1 MIKESEFIMSPII
14 SAFANIEKQ
23 DRRVNSVFLPRD
35 KFYKL
40 MLDYPNH
47 ISPEPNFRGYS
58 GLPEGFVNNP
68 ALMQH
73 VERTHNFRQ
82 KVGELYGASVY
93 LTSETKGEVIS
104 EPYGN
109 IPFGLE
115 NHPDIEKL
123 RARSEIVF
131 LSELLIKLK
140 KNLTIIIKSRAKP
153 FSSMTSSESVAIETL
168 REMISETDY
177 RRFLKYQ
184 FILVKGLS
192 GDIYQIFRDQAHTKV
207 WRNGKV
213 KEEVCIR
220 IKDFKV
226 PLTDKLI
233 AFKTIIETDEN
244 EFRKLGNVY
253 KFAQAG

>member
-1 MIKESEFIMSPII
+1 MSPII
-14 SAFANIEKQ
+14 SAFSNIEKL
-23 DRRVNSVFLPRD
+23 DRRVDSIFLPRD

-40 MLDYPNH
+40 MLDYPNRF
-47 ISPEPNFRGYS
+47 PEPNFRGYAGIP
-58 GLPEGFVNNP
+58 GLVNNP
-68 ALMQH
+68 ALMQR
-73 VERTHNFRQ
+73 VTPNYRQ
-82 KVGELYGASVY
+82 KVGELFGASLY
-93 LTSETKGEVIS
+93 LTSETKGEVVS

-109 IPFGLE
+109 IPYGLE
-115 NHPDIEKL
+115 NHPEKL

-131 LSELLIKLK
+131 LSELVIKLK

-192 GDIYQIFRDQAHTKV
+192 GDVYQIFRNQHHTKV
-207 WRNGKV
+207 WKNGKI
-213 KEEVCIR
+213 KEEVCVQ
-220 IKDFKV
+220 IKDSNV
-226 PLTDKLI
+226 PPTDKLI
-233 AFKTIIETDEN
+233 ALKTIIETDEN